1 MCRGQLS
8 RASVGGSVGYHT
20 TIHRPTVKRV
30 GSHRTYNT
38 GVEKVKKIFGTCGRP
53 QQGYLATPAPADSQN
68 KISRSILS
76 FFERISVWHPHHVPA
91 MDDTAGTETPAALT
105 RNVCHAYAAVCR
117 SMPGSRSTLW
127 PGTRQHAPVFSP
139 ARRAKGEGA
148 LGRGFVK
155 NTFLTLHKQI
165 LVFDVSRL
173 H

>member
-1 MCRGQLS
+1 MLYGPNRSGNRSTEVLGPEG
-8 RASVGGSVGYHT
+8 VGFY
-20 TIHRPTVKRV
+20 P
-30 GSHRTYNT
+30 TYNT
-38 GVEKVKKIFGTCGRP
+38 GVGKMKKKYLGRADVPSKAIKPPQHLQTLKIKFSVHFILFRACFG
-53 QQGYLATPAPADSQN
+53 
-68 KISRSILS
+68 
-76 FFERISVWHPHHVPA
+76 WHPHHVPA

-117 SMPGSRSTLW
+117 SMPGSRSTLS